1 MVIHTGID
9 IVEVARIK
17 NSISNS
23 GTHFIERVYT
33 KAEAAYCVSAVN
45 NFERFAARFAAKEA
59 FVKAIGKG
67 FSDGIMFNM
76 IEIAKCET
84 GEPYLVLHDKA
95 LEAAEKLGIESIDVS
110 LSHIKET
117 AVATVVILSK
127 N

>member
-17 NSISNS
+17 NSIANS
-23 GTHFIERVYT
+23 GTHFIEKVYT
-33 KAEAAYCVSAVN
+33 KSEAAYCVSAVN
-45 NFERFAARFAAKEA
+45 SFERFAARFAAKEA

-67 FSDGIMFNM
+67 FSEGIMLNM
-76 IEIAKCET
+76 IEVAKDEI
-84 GEPYLVLHDKA
+84 GKPYLLLHGKA
-95 LEAAEKLGIESIDVS
+95 LAAAEKLEIESIDLS
-110 LSHIKET
+110 LSHIKDT

>member
-23 GTHFIERVYT
+23 GTHFIEKIYT
-33 KAEAAYCVSAVN
+33 KSEAEYCVSAVN
-45 NFERFAARFAAKEA
+45 SFERFAARFAAKEA

-67 FSDGIMFNM
+67 FSEGIMFNM
-76 IEIAKCET
+76 IEVAKHEN

-95 LEAAEKLGIESIDVS
+95 LIAAEKLGIESMDIS
-110 LSHIKET
+110 LSHIKDT
-117 AVATVVILSK
+117 AVATVVILSEK
-127 N
+127 

>member
-1 MVIHTGID
+1 MVIHTGVD
-9 IVEVARIK
+9 IVEVSRIK

-23 GTHFIERVYT
+23 GKHFIERVYT
-33 KAEAAYCVSAVN
+33 KSEAAYCVSAVN
-45 NFERFAARFAAKEA
+45 SFERFAARFAAKEA

-76 IEIAKCET
+76 IEVAKRET

-95 LEAAEKLGIESIDVS
+95 LEAAEKLGIESMDIS

-117 AVATVVILSK
+117 AIATVVILSK

>member
-33 KAEAAYCVSAVN
+33 RSEAEYCVSAVN
-45 NFERFAARFAAKEA
+45 SFERFAARFAAKEA

-67 FSDGIMFNM
+67 FSEGIMFNM
-76 IEIAKCET
+76 IEVAKHET

-95 LEAAEKLGIESIDVS
+95 LEAAEKLRIESMDVS

-117 AVATVVILSK
+117 AVATVVILSEK
-127 N
+127 

>member
-23 GTHFIERVYT
+23 GKHFTDKIYT
-33 KAEAAYCVSAVN
+33 DSEVKYCISAVN
-45 NFERFAARFAAKEA
+45 SFERFAARFAAKEA

-67 FSDGIMFNM
+67 FSEGIMFNM
-76 IEIAKCET
+76 IEVAKRET
-84 GEPYLVLHDKA
+84 GEPFLVLHDKA
-95 LEAAEKLGIESIDVS
+95 LDAAEKLGIESLDVS
-110 LSHIKET
+110 LSHIKDT